1 MNATIVGV
9 TGYTG
14 TILLKLLVGHPH
26 VTGIIPVSH
35 SKAGMNIKNV
45 FPLGSNS
52 LLEKSEV
59 TKGKIISIP
68 DALNYGT
75 DILFSTL
82 PHCISAKE
90 IGPFFPGN
98 IIIDLSADL
107 RFDSIALYK
116 EIYKTEHPYPEH
128 AESALYGLTEW
139 NKSHIKGKDVIAN
152 PGCYATAAL
161 LPLLPL
167 IKENIITGDII
178 INALSGISGAGK
190 KADTNLLFCERSE
203 NAGVYAPGKSHRH
216 TAEIAHHL
224 SKEGFIG
231 DVIFNPHLVPM
242 SRGIAVTTTATCKGN
257 SVHDINDVFQ
267 SYYKESPFIILSH
280 DRLPQTAH
288 VRNTN
293 GCMIS
298 WKKEGDK
305 ILLFSV
311 IDNLLKGASGQA
323 VQNMNIRLGFEE
335 TDGLPLLNI

>member
-14 TILLKLLVGHPH
+14 TILLKLLVAHPGI
-26 VTGIIPVSH
+26 TGIIPVSH
-35 SKAGMNIKNV
+35 SRVGMNVEDV
-45 FPLGSNS
+45 FSFRNNALSEKTVLTKSKIVS
-52 LLEKSEV
+52 LQ
-59 TKGKIISIP
+59 
-68 DALNYGT
+68 DALGYNS
-75 DILFSTL
+75 DIIFSTL
-82 PHCISAKE
+82 PHCISAKG
-90 IGPFFPGN
+90 IGPFLSDN
-98 IIIDLSADL
+98 IIIDLSADM
-107 RFDSIALYK
+107 RFDSVALYEK
-116 EIYKTEHPYPEH
+116 IYKTKHPYPEQ
-128 AESALYGLTEW
+128 AQSALYGLTEW
-139 NKSHIKGKDVIAN
+139 NNSHIKGNDIIAN
-152 PGCYATAAL
+152 PGCYATATL

-167 IKENIITGDII
+167 VKENIITGDII

-190 KADTNLLFCERSE
+190 KPDTNLMFCERSE

-216 TAEIAHHL
+216 TAEITHQL
-224 SKEGFIG
+224 EKEGFSG

-242 SRGIAVTTTATCKGN
+242 SRGIAVTTTANCN
-257 SVHDINDVFQ
+257 DYSEQDIHDVFR
-267 SYYKESPFIILSH
+267 SSYKESPFITFSPDL
-280 DRLPQTAH
+280 LPQTAQ

-293 GCMIS
+293 RCIIS